1 MGRVPGSLRQVSDH
15 SLAVTPVS
23 TGVFFLVR
31 LKAQGGKGSPSAP
44 CIFSSLYCST
54 HTYKKILEALGC
66 LLQTLRW
73 IPDENCGLKR
83 DGAFSGMSVL
93 PASQHSFGRP
103 AFDWTGILSIQMY
116 SKPNWQPFYAIH
128 VTALYT
134 RGDLGTFGILSEQ
147 SLLCISVESICSGT
161 LIDWIQK
168 WALNFCEREEGH
180 QGRRQLGRSEV

>member
-1 MGRVPGSLRQVSDH
+1 MTIHWQWHQLAWVCVFSGQAEGSGRKGFTLSSLRFLI
-15 SLAVTPVS
+15 SL
-23 TGVFFLVR
+23 L
-31 LKAQGGKGSPSAP
+31 QH
-44 CIFSSLYCST
+44 T
-54 HTYKKILEALGC
+54 HIQKTLEALGC

-116 SKPNWQPFYAIH
+116 SKPSWQPFCAIH

-134 RGDLGTFGILSEQ
+134 RGDLGTFGILSQQ
-147 SLLCISVESICSGT
+147 SLLCTAVESICSGT

-168 WALNFCEREEGH
+168 WALNFREREEGP
-180 QGRRQLGRSEV
+180 QGRRQLGRTEV